1 MKFSKQPNGNW
12 CGYSTISDSF
22 YESNMTEQML
32 LREIIA
38 DAALNIAM
46 RYFEL
51 TQNNGGYCFDDIIDE
66 FKYDNDDRKTRAYW
80 ERKFRLMGCNKE
92 QMARVKQRID
102 ELHKEG
108 ELSGTKKQEEEK
120 Q

>member
-12 CGYSTISDSF
+12 CEYSTISDSF

-51 TQNNGGYCFDDIIDE
+51 TQNNGGYCFDDIINE
-66 FKYDNDDRKTRAYW
+66 FKYDNDDRKTRSHW
-80 ERKFRLMGCNKE
+80 ERKFRLMGWNKD

-102 ELHKEG
+102 ELLEEG
-108 ELSGTKKQEEEK
+108 ELAGAKKQED
-120 Q
+120 

>member
-46 RYFEL
+46 S
-51 TQNNGGYCFDDIIDE
+51 GGYCFDNIIDE
-66 FKYDNDDRKTRAYW
+66 FKYDNDDRKTRAHW

-102 ELHKEG
+102 ELLKEG
-108 ELSGTKKQEEEK
+108 ELAGTKVQKEN
-120 Q
+120 

>member
-1 MKFSKQPNGNW
+1 
-12 CGYSTISDSF
+12 
-22 YESNMTEQML
+22 ML

-51 TQNNGGYCFDDIIDE
+51 TQNNGGYCFDNIIDE
-66 FKYDNDDRKTRAYW
+66 FKYDNDDRKTRAHW

-92 QMARVKQRID
+92 QMTRVKQRID
-102 ELHKEG
+102 ELLKEG
-108 ELSGTKKQEEEK
+108 ELAGTKGQGDIEQKENNNE
-120 Q
+120 